1 MKSYHLN
8 FQIFRLTFLLVVIL
22 FPTVLNAA
30 DILYEY
36 NWTRIITGDRATQLT
51 REIGEKPQ
59 PADISAKTIRTVLTA
74 MDLPDQNSAQIKA
87 WHDGLNRYGWAQQE
101 NEPEYEPYH
110 VTQLIVADDKLV
122 GKIYGYYGQTTEA
135 YFDLNGKQLS
145 CKKIEIPETLD
156 RTVFYTVRSPALFI
170 LNQEHFQK
178 HFFEGMLNLDFPGLE
193 AVKRAYESKKIL
205 LAAHETAEFFRRQT
219 HPIWQAKT
227 PERIASTDKPAEKVL
242 RHEFSYRDSTIYL
255 GERIDFQH
263 NPTNDNEWIWGLN
276 RMNHW
281 VTLLDGYLK
290 TGNEAYAREYNAQVI
305 DWIVRNPAPPFQL
318 TRVPSWRNLE
328 AGIRVAN
335 SWPRTFFGFM
345 VSPSFQTQAIQLML
359 ASIWSHADYI
369 LRFPSG
375 MRFVNNWVIAES
387 NGLASAGMNF
397 PEFKNAKVW
406 AETGLQRLS
415 DQLNK
420 QIYPD
425 GTQHEL
431 ATAYHISCMH
441 NFNQAY
447 EVALKTKTAIPQN
460 FRSTLE
466 KMFEYILYVST
477 PLRQIPPTN
486 DSHRHD
492 ISNWVNIGADLFDRL
507 DMRYIAT
514 DGQTGKAPE
523 LTSVHFPWGGHS
535 VMRSDWS
542 SEAWYLFFDAGPT
555 GVSHQH
561 EDKLHIDVS
570 AYGRDFLTDGGKGL
584 YIPDKWRNYFVSTR
598 AHNTILI
605 DGQEQKRLSLN
616 ETHRATTPLTNRWLS
631 NDRLDFASGTY
642 DYGYGSKRIPVA
654 HSRYILF
661 KKKEYWLVID
671 YLTGEGQHE
680 FDALYHFTPGEI
692 RVDDSHNSVRTLHR
706 DGKNIKLV
714 SGATV
719 PIKIEFLQGQENPEQ
734 GWISLN
740 TGERVAAPTVI
751 FSGLGKLPVLMA
763 TVIQPFKNEAS
774 SEITIEF
781 QKSPSYQA
789 DVIVRA
795 DWGEDQW
802 LINLENTNRIFVTG
816 VEKTACISFCRM
828 KDRLIA
834 EEFIA
839 KFSD

>member
-1 MKSYHLN
+1 MKSYHLTFRN
-8 FQIFRLTFLLVVIL
+8 FRLIFLLAVIP
-22 FPTVLNAA
+22 FPTVLSAA
-30 DILYEY
+30 DILYEH

-59 PADISAKTIRTVLTA
+59 PTDISAKTIKTVLISIG
-74 MDLPDQNSAQIKA
+74 LPEQNSLQIKA
-87 WHDGLNRYGWAQQE
+87 WHDGLKRYGWVQQE
-101 NEPEYEPYH
+101 NEPEYEPYC

-122 GKIYGYYGQTTEA
+122 VKIYRYYGQTTEA
-135 YFDLNGKQLS
+135 IFDLNGIQLS
-145 CKKIEIPETLD
+145 GKKIEIPETLD
-156 RTVFYTVRSPALFI
+156 RTVFHTVRSPALFI

-205 LAAHETAEFFRRQT
+205 LAAHETAEYFRRQT
-219 HPIWQAKT
+219 HPIWPVKE
-227 PERIASTDKPAEKVL
+227 PEKIASTDEPAEKVL

-281 VTLLDGYLK
+281 VTLLTGYLK
-290 TGNEAYAREYNAQVI
+290 TGNEAYAREYNEQVI

-328 AGIRVAN
+328 AGIRIAG

-359 ASIWSHADYI
+359 ASIWSHAEYI

-375 MRFVNNWVIAES
+375 MRFVNNWVIIES
-387 NGLASAGMNF
+387 NGLASVGMSF
-397 PEFKNAKVW
+397 PEFKHAKVW

-415 DQLNK
+415 DQLDK

-441 NFNQAY
+441 NFHQAY
-447 EVALKTKTAIPQN
+447 ELALKTHTPIPQN
-460 FRSTLE
+460 FSSTLE
-466 KMFEYILYVST
+466 KMFEYIMYIST

-486 DSHRHD
+486 DSHRHN
-492 ISNWVNIGADLFDRL
+492 IANWMTIGADQFNRE
-507 DMRYIAT
+507 DMCFVAT
-514 DGQTGKAPE
+514 NGQAGQPPAH
-523 LTSVHFPWGGHS
+523 TSAHFPWGGHS
-535 VMRSDWS
+535 AMRSDWS

-561 EDKLHIDVS
+561 EDMLHIDVS

-605 DGQEQKRLSLN
+605 DGQEQLRLSLN
-616 ETHRATTPLTNRWLS
+616 ETHRAKSPLTNRWLS
-631 NDRLDFASGTY
+631 DDRLDFASGAY
-642 DYGYGSKRIPVA
+642 DHGYGAKRIAVV
-654 HSRYILF
+654 HSRYVIF
-661 KKKEYWLVID
+661 KKKEYWFVID
-671 YLTGEGQHE
+671 YLTGKGQHE
-680 FDALYHFTPGEI
+680 FDALYHFMPGEI
-692 RVDDSHNSVRTLHR
+692 EVDDSHNSVRTLHR

-714 SGATV
+714 SAATV
-719 PIKIEFLQGQENPEQ
+719 PLKIEVVQGQENPEQ
-734 GWISLN
+734 GWISLE

-751 FSGLGKLPVLMA
+751 FNGQGKLPVLIA
-763 TVIQPFKNEAS
+763 TVIQPFTDEAG
-774 SEITIEF
+774 SEIGIKF

-789 DVIVRA
+789 DVIVSA
-795 DWGEDQW
+795 DWGEDRW
-802 LINLENTNRIFVTG
+802 LINLENANHIFIAG
-816 VEKTACISFCRM
+816 VEKIACLSFCRK